1 MKPSLLT
8 RLLTSFGGLSLTVG
22 ALLWPTVSQA
32 QGFCYM
38 VDADGQVTNL
48 DDLCESGGAAQELP
62 PQGEATSVDSPQPA
76 AAPQGSSFTIS
87 VPTGT
92 DPSEAPGA
100 TPSDSADAEFT
111 GDEPM
116 GEQPTGNESMGEE
129 TVGEEPAGRQER
141 PGIPVEGITTPTIE
155 VPQIQTPAAPGS

>member
-1 MKPSLLT
+1 
-8 RLLTSFGGLSLTVG
+8 
-22 ALLWPTVSQA
+22 
-32 QGFCYM
+32 M

-62 PQGEATSVDSPQPA
+62 PPGEATSVDTPQPA
-76 AAPQGSSFTIS
+76 AAPQGSSFTIG

-100 TPSDSADAEFT
+100 TPSDSPDAEFT
-111 GDEPM
+111 GDEPV
-116 GEQPTGNESMGEE
+116 GEQPTGDESMGEETVGEETMGEE